1 MDQKCRAVSLASPA
15 SQETAMAETL
25 GRILVVDDES
35 SMRRVLRLTL
45 AALGFSVGEEPNGER
60 AIERLRAE
68 PFDAV
73 LLDSN
78 MPGMGGVATCRMLRR
93 QYPVLGILMLTV
105 RDRPED
111 RIEAFGAGADDYV
124 AKPFD
129 LPELIARL
137 KVAVRRAQAP
147 RREEPLTIRI
157 GELELNCPNRSL
169 KKGDQPVHLTPN
181 EFALLRCLMSQPGAL
196 VRYAELFRAVWELDG
211 IRDPR
216 RLRSLVRQVRR
227 KIEPNPAKPTYLL
240 SERGF
245 GYRFGAVSGDQTS

>member
-1 MDQKCRAVSLASPA
+1 MDQKCRAVSLASLA
-15 SQETAMAETL
+15 SQEAVRADTP

-45 AALGFSVGEEPNGER
+45 AALGFSVGEEPNRER

-111 RIEAFGAGADDYV
+111 RIE
-124 AKPFD
+124 
-129 LPELIARL
+129 
-137 KVAVRRAQAP
+137 
-147 RREEPLTIRI
+147 
-157 GELELNCPNRSL
+157 
-169 KKGDQPVHLTPN
+169 
-181 EFALLRCLMSQPGAL
+181 LL
-196 VRYAELFRAVWELDG
+196 
-211 IRDPR
+211 
-216 RLRSLVRQVRR
+216 RLRSNLQSSTREHSAALIQAPIPLSVPGFEALRF
-227 KIEPNPAKPTYLL
+227 EPPVSPA
-240 SERGF
+240 G
-245 GYRFGAVSGDQTS
+245 